1 MPTAAIIGAGSMGTI
16 IADGLQRAGWTSDSV
31 TLCARRPER
40 AEELARAGYRAT
52 TNASDAAA
60 GADLIVLATKP
71 KDIPAVLESIQATV
85 RAGQTVLSVAAGVT
99 IATIEAALPGAAV
112 VRAMPNTPAA
122 LGRGATGFAM
132 GRHTTDSDEELV
144 RSVLGAIGI
153 CVEVPEGD
161 LDAVTALSGSGPA
174 YVFRLAEA
182 MQEAGVALGLDPEVA
197 TTLASHTVAGA
208 GDMLV
213 WRPEGAAELR
223 KQVTSP
229 GGTTAAALDV
239 LESGGLV
246 DLIREAMTAAR
257 HRATELGSNG

>member
-1 MPTAAIIGAGSMGTI
+1 
-16 IADGLQRAGWTSDSV
+16 
-31 TLCARRPER
+31 
-40 AEELARAGYRAT
+40 
-52 TNASDAAA
+52 
-60 GADLIVLATKP
+60 
-71 KDIPAVLESIQATV
+71 
-85 RAGQTVLSVAAGVT
+85 
-99 IATIEAALPGAAV
+99 
-112 VRAMPNTPAA
+112 
-122 LGRGATGFAM
+122 
-132 GRHTTDSDEELV
+132 
-144 RSVLGAIGI
+144 
-153 CVEVPEGD
+153 
-161 LDAVTALSGSGPA
+161 
-174 YVFRLAEA
+174 